1 MSALNN
7 QLSKMLLTSLAMRRG
22 LLIVSVENNVITVE
36 PEDDAMDQPAID
48 QAIEVLSDEINRG
61 RSAEHVVIK
70 QVDSRK

>member
-22 LLIVSVENNVITVE
+22 LLIVSVESNVITVE

-61 RSAEHVVIK
+61 RSAENVVIK